1 MEFPLEL
8 LERMVSELIDTPNN
22 LSGPNAE
29 TESAKLLW
37 ALNLETERLR
47 NDLIKK
53 VFQISKTKEIE
64 RFIQNHQSALTGFLD
79 RLYEENIRFPN
90 QSVRLRRVYD
100 EFYQSIL
107 SLLSFIEERFSKYFD
122 IKEKVPDVYFVLTAK
137 ELESEGNI
145 IFGREIADP
154 ADQSVMEKIAIGY
167 RSFLANPNRKTI
179 SYADILFWKIL
190 LKELKNIRTEPVEN
204 RVKVVG
210 GNSFS
215 SIVQVLIY
223 VNYNDKEFVQHMV
236 YCLSSQI
243 NTSEDLRD
251 QTGRVLQF
259 SKDLRQLPL
268 KPESSLLPKHP
279 PLIEQLSAW
288 LQEELYYLERRMNMF
303 AISGTDTT
311 LSEKKALV
319 ECRVPVDQIGIF
331 FRAAS
336 ETKLLFTPSQKKL
349 FEQIAPWLSTPRRGK
364 LSADSMRS
372 KSYSPERKDIE
383 GVKDLLMM
391 MYRQVGKY

>member
-8 LERMVSELIDTPNN
+8 LERMVSELIDSPNK
-22 LSGPNAE
+22 LSGLYAE
-29 TESAKLLW
+29 RESDNLLC
-37 ALNLETERLR
+37 ALHLETERLR
-47 NDLIKK
+47 NNLIKR

-64 RFIQNHQSALTGFLD
+64 RLIQIHQSALTGFLD
-79 RLYEENIRFPN
+79 RLYEENTRFPN
-90 QSVRLRRVYD
+90 QSDLLRHAYD

-122 IKEKVPDVYFVLTAK
+122 TREKVPDVYFVLTAK

-145 IFGREIADP
+145 IFGREM
-154 ADQSVMEKIAIGY
+154 ADQADQAVMEKMAAGY
-167 RSFLANPNRKTI
+167 RQFLENPNRKTI
-179 SYADILFWKIL
+179 TYTEILFWKIL
-190 LKELKNIRTEPVEN
+190 LKELNNNRSEPVEN
-204 RVKVVG
+204 SVKAIG
-210 GNSFS
+210 RNSFS

-236 YCLSSQI
+236 YYLSGQI
-243 NTSEDLRD
+243 NSSEDLRD
-251 QTGRVLQF
+251 QTGRILQF

-279 PLIEQLSAW
+279 PLIEQLSVW

-349 FEQIAPWLSTPRRGK
+349 FEQIAPWLSTPNRGK

>member
-1 MEFPLEL
+1 MEFPLDL
-8 LERMVSELIDTPNN
+8 LERMVSELIETPHK
-22 LSGPNAE
+22 LSGPPAE
-29 TESAKLLW
+29 TAAAELLW
-37 ALNLETERLR
+37 ALELETERLR

-64 RFIQNHQSALTGFLD
+64 HFIQNHQSALTGFLD
-79 RLYEENIRFPN
+79 QLYQKDNLFPI
-90 QSVRLRRVYD
+90 QPAPLRRAYD
-100 EFYQSIL
+100 GFYKSIL

-122 IKEKVPDVYFVLTAK
+122 TREKVPDVYFVLTAK
-137 ELESEGNI
+137 ELEAEGNI
-145 IFGREIADP
+145 IFNRETADP
-154 ADQSVMEKIAIGY
+154 AERAVMERVAAGY
-167 RSFLANPNRKTI
+167 RRFLENPNRKTI
-179 SYADILFWKIL
+179 SYAEILFWKML
-190 LKELKNIRTEPVEN
+190 FKEIKNIQSESTGNSVRTSS
-204 RVKVVG
+204 R
-210 GNSFS
+210 NSFS

-223 VNYNDKEFVQHMV
+223 INYNDKEFVQHMV
-236 YCLSSQI
+236 YYLSNQI
-243 NTSEDLRD
+243 NASEDLRD

-349 FEQIAPWLSTPRRGK
+349 FEHIAPWLSTPRRGK